1 MVEDLE
7 MMTDFYVNTI
17 GLDRSHEIDARP
29 QPDGD
34 HTGVPDV
41 HRTLRFVG
49 IEDDHEIELIY
60 FIDTPAT
67 EGHVDV
73 HRFGSA
79 HIWWDVEDLAS
90 GYGEIKDKVRF
101 VTEPKWRTRPDG
113 TVVGLVYVRDPEG
126 NWLEF
131 TQRT

>member
-90 GYGEIKDKVRF
+90 VYGEIKDKVRF

>member
-1 MVEDLE
+1 

-60 FIDTPAT
+60 FSIRLRRTGMWTSIVLAQRISGGTLRTWHLCT
-67 EGHVDV
+67 E
-73 HRFGSA
+73 
-79 HIWWDVEDLAS
+79 
-90 GYGEIKDKVRF
+90 K
-101 VTEPKWRTRPDG
+101 
-113 TVVGLVYVRDPEG
+113 
-126 NWLEF
+126 
-131 TQRT
+131 